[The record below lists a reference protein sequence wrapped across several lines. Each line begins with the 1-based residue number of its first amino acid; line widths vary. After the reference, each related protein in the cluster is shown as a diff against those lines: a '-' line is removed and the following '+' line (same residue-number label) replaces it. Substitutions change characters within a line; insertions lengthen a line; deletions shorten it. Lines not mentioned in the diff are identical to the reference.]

1 MPETINLLKQIIT
14 TNGKINFYVVDTYD
28 DLQLISEDKKEIF
41 GCRVYCIENGKYYF
55 MNSEKKWL
63 EEYLVVSGNGD
74 KVAVDEDDNEPD
86 YLSNK
91 FITTEGSGIILS
103 VTDEKKLEIKYSEKD
118 YETDFLET
126 IPFASMQESMN
137 PLYGHSTANLIATAI
152 IPDNSFSFIEGEST
166 FVCYSNDG
174 DMKDCR
180 LAVLKL
186 EDDYSVTIIAYSKKF
201 QVSSERVNS
210 KLESVCEWAGEKIKG
225 GQKYYFGIIG
235 TMVDTEWLKMFGYQ
249 SWASQN
255 ISIEPKFN
263 ICSNYSFDT
272 DLKNYNVPYSQ
283 IESNSANAI
292 YIGVTH

>member
-14 TNGKINFYVVDTYD
+14 ANGKINFYVIDTYN
-28 DLQLISEDKKEIF
+28 DLQLISEDEKEIF
-41 GCRVYCIENGKYYF
+41 GCRAYCIENGKYYF
-55 MNSEKKWL
+55 MGSEKKWT
-63 EEYLVVSGNGD
+63 EEYLVTTGNGD
-74 KVAVDEDDNEPD
+74 KIAVDENDNDPD

-91 FITTEGSGIILS
+91 FIAAEGSGIILN

-118 YETDFLET
+118 YETEFLET
-126 IPFASMQESMN
+126 IPFASMQESIN

-166 FVCYSNDG
+166 FVCYSDSGN
-174 DMKDCR
+174 MKNCR
-180 LAVLKL
+180 LVVLKL
-186 EDDYSVTIIAYSKKF
+186 EDDYSATIIAYSKVF
-201 QVSSERVNS
+201 QASERVGS
-210 KLESVCEWAGEKIKG
+210 KIEKVCEWAGEKIKG

-235 TMVDTEWLKMFGYQ
+235 TMVDTSWLKMFGYQ

-263 ICSNYSFDT
+263 ICSSCSFSI
-272 DLKNYNVPYSQ
+272 DLKNYNIPYNQ